1 MACKALNFMAI
12 SMGFMKFYTVILM
25 FFSLRYLLVSQ
36 ENLLGIGE
44 VVTVKAYFV
53 VYFARLLYFLLVAGI
68 FTACFVG
75 NKLRMV
81 N

>member
-1 MACKALNFMAI
+1 
-12 SMGFMKFYTVILM
+12 M
-25 FFSLRYLLVSQ
+25 FFSLSYPLVGQ

-44 VVTVKAYFV
+44 VMAIQAYPV
-53 VYFARLLYFLLVAGI
+53 IYFARLLYFLLVAGI